1 MIDEQLKKILLSKR
15 ILRDDP
21 VGESWI
27 DEYFLETINGL
38 EITDTEILVCNSL
51 DRRCSC
57 ATMRDKKVIILDNY
71 LSEWCI
77 IFNQILCNKKD
88 TIYLDPLFYKLLY
101 ESYFINGDIK
111 LATVYK
117 TLMINRFRKVG
128 KMQIRQVT
136 RNSKPQYLY
145 AQQTFLVMHE
155 AMHSFFKESPDAYAA
170 QKAVVASILDKNFFS
185 KTSGHIQM
193 VSDEYLEEI
202 CCDHLAAISAIAIS
216 IEHGHCSEVD
226 VACAIIMVLH
236 YQFLLL
242 CIDRIVDDNY
252 LSNEVGEFA
261 VRVTVVRL
269 FVNNYFKVTKPELV
283 SNINNHISDKINI
296 WEKRYLE
303 PFTAFL
309 STQKLNALKYKEM
322 KVSSEELEK
331 FRKELIKGF

>member
-1 MIDEQLKKILLSKR
+1 
-15 ILRDDP
+15 
-21 VGESWI
+21 
-27 DEYFLETINGL
+27 
-38 EITDTEILVCNSL
+38 
-51 DRRCSC
+51 
-57 ATMRDKKVIILDNY
+57 
-71 LSEWCI
+71 
-77 IFNQILCNKKD
+77 
-88 TIYLDPLFYKLLY
+88 
-101 ESYFINGDIK
+101 
-111 LATVYK
+111 
-117 TLMINRFRKVG
+117 
-128 KMQIRQVT
+128 
-136 RNSKPQYLY
+136 
-145 AQQTFLVMHE
+145 
-155 AMHSFFKESPDAYAA
+155 
-170 QKAVVASILDKNFFS
+170 
-185 KTSGHIQM
+185 M

-226 VACAIIMVLH
+226 AACAIIMVLH